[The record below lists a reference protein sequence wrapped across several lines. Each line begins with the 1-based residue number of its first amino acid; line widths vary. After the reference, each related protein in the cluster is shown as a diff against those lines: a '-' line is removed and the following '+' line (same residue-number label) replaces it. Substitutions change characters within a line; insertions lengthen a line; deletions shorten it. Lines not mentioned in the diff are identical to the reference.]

1 MIYLGDGGSPPERL
15 KSKRVK
21 HNQQHTHRHVEVKN
35 RHLPLRGGQDIP
47 EEDGIPHAEDLLLIR
62 GEGYNTHRF

>member
-1 MIYLGDGGSPPERL
+1 ML
-15 KSKRVK
+15 KG
-21 HNQQHTHRHVEVKN
+21 RHS
-35 RHLPLRGGQDIP
+35 PLRDGQDIP